1 LTEVALAETVFFRY
15 HVRPDAADG
24 GDAAEEWTKMKI
36 KGTKKQ
42 ARKRHRQSLERRM
55 RNRSVRS
62 RVRRQMRLMRIAIA
76 DGDAVKVKELLPQ
89 TISVIDV
96 GSRKG
101 VLHRNTASRYKSR
114 MARQAMAVIAGEEN

>member
-1 LTEVALAETVFFRY
+1 MT
-15 HVRPDAADG
+15 
-24 GDAAEEWTKMKI
+24 I

-76 DGDAVKVKELLPQ
+76 EGDADKVKELLPE

-96 GSRKG
+96 GWRKG
-101 VLHRNTASRYKSR
+101 VFHRNTASRYKSR
-114 MARQAMAVIAGEEN
+114 MARQAQAVISGKEA

>member
-1 LTEVALAETVFFRY
+1 MAT
-15 HVRPDAADG
+15 
-24 GDAAEEWTKMKI
+24 I

-55 RNRSVRS
+55 RNKSVRT
-62 RVRRQMRLMRIAIA
+62 RVRRQMRLMRVAI
-76 DGDAVKVKELLPQ
+76 DEGDAAKVKEMLPE

-96 GSRKG
+96 GWRRG

-114 MARQAMAVIAGEEN
+114 MARQAQAVIDTTEG

>member
-1 LTEVALAETVFFRY
+1 MT
-15 HVRPDAADG
+15 
-24 GDAAEEWTKMKI
+24 I

-42 ARKRHRQSLERRM
+42 ARKRHRQSLESRV

-62 RVRRQMRLMRIAIA
+62 RVRRQMRLMRVAIE
-76 DGDAVKVKELLPQ
+76 DGDADKVKELLPE

-96 GSRKG
+96 GARKG

-114 MARQAMAVIAGEEN
+114 MARQAQAVMSGEEA

>member
-1 LTEVALAETVFFRY
+1 MT
-15 HVRPDAADG
+15 
-24 GDAAEEWTKMKI
+24 I

-62 RVRRQMRLMRIAIA
+62 RVRRQMRLMRTAIA
-76 DGDAVKVKELLPQ
+76 DGDAERVKELLPE
-89 TISVIDV
+89 TFSVIDV
-96 GSRKG
+96 GWRKG

-114 MARQAMAVIAGEEN
+114 MARQAEAVISGKEA

>member
-1 LTEVALAETVFFRY
+1 MT
-15 HVRPDAADG
+15 
-24 GDAAEEWTKMKI
+24 I

-62 RVRRQMRLMRIAIA
+62 RVRRQIRLMRTAIA
-76 DGDAVKVKELLPQ
+76 DGDADKVKELLPE

-96 GSRKG
+96 GWRKG

-114 MARQAMAVIAGEEN
+114 MAKQAQAVITGEDA

>member
-1 LTEVALAETVFFRY
+1 MAT
-15 HVRPDAADG
+15 
-24 GDAAEEWTKMKI
+24 I

-55 RNRSVRS
+55 RNKSVRT
-62 RVRRQMRLMRIAIA
+62 RVRRQMRLMRVAI
-76 DGDAVKVKELLPQ
+76 DEGDAAKVQELLPE

-96 GSRKG
+96 GWRRG

-114 MARQAMAVIAGEEN
+114 MARQAQAVINSTEA

>member
-1 LTEVALAETVFFRY
+1 MT
-15 HVRPDAADG
+15 
-24 GDAAEEWTKMKI
+24 I

-62 RVRRQMRLMRIAIA
+62 RVRHQMRLMRTAIA
-76 DGDAVKVKELLPQ
+76 DGDADKVKELLPE
-89 TISVIDV
+89 TFSVIDV
-96 GSRKG
+96 GWRKG

-114 MARQAMAVIAGEEN
+114 MAKQAQAVIAGEDA

>member
-1 LTEVALAETVFFRY
+1 MAT
-15 HVRPDAADG
+15 
-24 GDAAEEWTKMKI
+24 M

-62 RVRRQMRLMRIAIA
+62 RVRRQMRKMRSAID
-76 DGDAVKVKELLPQ
+76 DGDAAAVAALLPE
-89 TISVIDV
+89 TMSVIDV
-96 GSRKG
+96 GWRRG

-114 MARQAMAVIAGEEN
+114 MAKQAQAVITGAAE